1 MHGLKLATL
10 IAFLSGS
17 AVAFAA
23 ETTIRQ
29 KARLFSP
36 NEVTIKKDDT
46 LLFLNDDNIAHN
58 VYSSAPGN
66 QFNLGAITPGN
77 STPVT
82 FKTTG
87 TVEVLCAIHP
97 AMKMSVRVTD

>member
-1 MHGLKLATL
+1 
-10 IAFLSGS
+10 
-17 AVAFAA
+17 
-23 ETTIRQ
+23 
-29 KARLFSP
+29 
-36 NEVTIKKDDT
+36 
-46 LLFLNDDNIAHN
+46 